1 MSTTP
6 PTVVLAPGREKS
18 LRRHHPWVFS
28 GAVARVDGAPA
39 AGDTVRVCGARGEF
53 LGYGAWSP
61 ASQIRVRILSFRED
75 DTVDEALIARRVAAA
90 LACRARVMGGA
101 FDAWRLVH
109 GESDGLPGVIVDRY
123 GDTCVLQC
131 SSTAAERWREAVVA
145 ALVAQ
150 TGCATVYERS
160 DLEVRELEG
169 MSARSGVLHGAAP
182 PADIAIHEGPATY
195 LVDVRT
201 GQKTGF
207 YLDQR
212 DNRQALAA
220 CAASRDVLDVF
231 SYCGGF
237 AVAALVGGARHVT
250 ALDSSAEALAR
261 GRANV
266 AASGCTAQAVE
277 WLVDDAFRALR
288 RLVDAGRRFDI
299 VVVDPPKFAPTQKHV
314 AKAAR
319 AYKDVNLWALRLLA
333 PGGLLFTFS
342 CSSAVDAALF
352 QSIVAGAALDAGSG
366 GRIVRHLHAAPDHPT
381 ALSFPEGGYLKG
393 LVVQRD

>member
-1 MSTTP
+1 M
-6 PTVVLAPGREKS
+6 
-18 LRRHHPWVFS
+18 
-28 GAVARVDGAPA
+28 
-39 AGDTVRVCGARGEF
+39 
-53 LGYGAWSP
+53 
-61 ASQIRVRILSFRED
+61 
-75 DTVDEALIARRVAAA
+75 
-90 LACRARVMGGA
+90 RA
-101 FDAWRLVH
+101 
-109 GESDGLPGVIVDRY
+109 
-123 GDTCVLQC
+123 
-131 SSTAAERWREAVVA
+131 
-145 ALVAQ
+145 
-150 TGCATVYERS
+150 
-160 DLEVRELEG
+160 
-169 MSARSGVLHGAAP
+169 
-182 PADIAIHEGPATY
+182 
-195 LVDVRT
+195 

-212 DNRQALAA
+212 DNRLALAA
-220 CAASRDVLDVF
+220 CAAGRDVLDVF

-261 GRANV
+261 GRTNV
-266 AASGCTAQAVE
+266 AASGGDAHAVE
-277 WLVDDAFRALR
+277 WLADDAFRALR

-342 CSSAVDAALF
+342 CSSAIDAALF

-381 ALSFPEGGYLKG
+381 ALCFPEGSYLKG